1 MFTKKVNKKKVNKE
15 DLNEIRQRVALINQ
29 QKLIVDALENQF
41 QIYLKNLMPKYNMDM
56 NKNYKIDFQTGS
68 IIETKNPVNPNKNKE
83 I

>member
-1 MFTKKVNKKKVNKE
+1 MFTKKVNKE